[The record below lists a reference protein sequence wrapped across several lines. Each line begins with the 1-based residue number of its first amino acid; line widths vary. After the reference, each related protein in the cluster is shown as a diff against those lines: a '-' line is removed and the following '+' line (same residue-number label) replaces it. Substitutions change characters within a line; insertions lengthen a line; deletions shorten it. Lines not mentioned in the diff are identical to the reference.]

1 MKRDAPDSI
10 RPHFYQKGDQQWCP
24 PEEIETKVKRRES
37 TKNCTEMADFIS
49 RNRSPMKLQ
58 QNAPRKSNR
67 KTPRRPVTPG
77 KTKAKTGKDHWMT
90 ALKKRQALTMSN
102 VYRSASPRHKSVTEY
117 FVDTLR
123 KTGVGLSSE
132 TNKSQSMTG
141 LNRNGDS
148 LFPYRST
155 SHYMRQVMGT
165 ERASPSDD
173 PTVRPNVGAPNY
185 KSQEEYYDEVLGL
198 RKQLAAL
205 NHENS
210 TQKTKIR
217 RLEEDNQKKEREIEG
232 LLNPTKNGELRR
244 TLGDRQADSGAVVHS
259 LKQKILKLEMQM
271 REKES
276 AYCKLQSD
284 LKTTRTDEMRVQ
296 MEVLYAEI
304 MRLQMSRDTGVDKSR
319 KENAPKVKALN
330 ETVIRLSKSN
340 EQLQAENRALKDDLH
355 RALEESDAKLDTKKE
370 HADKNRRELLATITH
385 LERKLELGG
394 GRYDSDSASILS
406 QDGSRKPQGKIE
418 LQGSLEDRLH
428 QLDQRETELMDEV
441 EKLRAVVRRS
451 REEKRRAGDDSTSL
465 PPTPRRRQSRAATE
479 DGLSSRPTSSRRLSR
494 AVEDGVRPPSSRS
507 RNSVENFQQRHAAT
521 SIQRQWRQR
530 KQRQTDDEERKAAL
544 AIQKAWKTKR
554 STVKVEAFRKN
565 RAARKIQ
572 HGWIDYKHRRY
583 DDDLEDAA
591 GTIQAALKGHHTRCQ
606 KMASWQRQRQRSS
619 SYSPTNSYY
628 DTSSET
634 EDGVYLIQSSLRGH
648 RVRQQQL
655 RNWRNQYTDDD
666 DESVLSG
673 SYGRRR
679 TSPSQRPFSGYT
691 RPMSGERPIS
701 SGSRRQSSAGRR
713 SSVDPRPGS
722 SHRPGSA
729 SLMSK
734 RGSVS
739 QTFKASYDVPS
750 PSQQAGD
757 SDDDDIMF

>member
-1 MKRDAPDSI
+1 
-10 RPHFYQKGDQQWCP
+10 
-24 PEEIETKVKRRES
+24 
-37 TKNCTEMADFIS
+37 MA
-49 RNRSPMKLQ
+49 
-58 QNAPRKSNR
+58 
-67 KTPRRPVTPG
+67 
-77 KTKAKTGKDHWMT
+77 

-102 VYRSASPRHKSVTEY
+102 VYRAASPRHKTVTEY

-132 TNKSQSMTG
+132 TNRSQSMTG
-141 LNRNGDS
+141 LNRVGDA

-165 ERASPSDD
+165 ERGSPTDD
-173 PTVRPNVGAPNY
+173 LTVRPNVGAPNY

-276 AYCKLQSD
+276 AYCKLQAD

-296 MEVLYAEI
+296 MEALYAEI

-319 KENAPKVKALN
+319 KENTPKVKALN

-355 RALEESDAKLDTKKE
+355 KALEESDAKLDTKKE
-370 HADKNRRELLATITH
+370 HADKNRRELLSTITQ
-385 LERKLELGG
+385 LERKLEQGG
-394 GRYDSDSASILS
+394 YRYDSDVASVLS
-406 QDGSRKPQGKIE
+406 QDGSRRPQGKIE

-428 QLDQRETELMDEV
+428 QLDVRETDLLDEV

-451 REEKRRAGDDSTSL
+451 RDEKRRAGDDASSL

-479 DGLSSRPTSSRRLSR
+479 EGVSSRPSTGRRTSR
-494 AVEDGVRPPSSRS
+494 AVEDGIRPPSSRS
-507 RNSVENFQQRHAAT
+507 RDSVENFKQRHAAT

-530 KQRQTDDEERKAAL
+530 KQRQTDDEVQKAAV
-544 AIQKAWKTKR
+544 AIQRAWKTKR
-554 STVKVEAFRKN
+554 KNVKVEAFREN
-565 RAARKIQ
+565 RAARRIQ
-572 HGWIDYKHRRY
+572 HEWIDYKHRRY

-591 GTIQAALKGHHTRCQ
+591 GTIQAALKGHHVRRQ
-606 KMASWQRQRQRSS
+606 KMMSMQRQRSS

-628 DTSSET
+628 DTSSEA

-648 RVRQQQL
+648 KVRQQQL

-666 DESVLSG
+666 EESVLSG
-673 SYGRRR
+673 SYSRRR
-679 TSPSQRPFSGYT
+679 TSPGQRPSSSLS
-691 RPMSGERPIS
+691 RPMSGDRPLS
-701 SGSRRQSSAGRR
+701 GGSRRQSSAGRR
-713 SSVDPRPGS
+713 SSMDPRLS
-722 SHRPGSA
+722 SGLRPGSA
-729 SLMSK
+729 SMMSK
-734 RGSVS
+734 RSSIS

-750 PSQQAGD
+750 PSQQMGD

>member
-1 MKRDAPDSI
+1 M
-10 RPHFYQKGDQQWCP
+10 
-24 PEEIETKVKRRES
+24 
-37 TKNCTEMADFIS
+37 
-49 RNRSPMKLQ
+49 Q
-58 QNAPRKSNR
+58 QNGPRKSNK

-77 KTKAKTGKDHWMT
+77 KTKAKTGRDHWMA

-102 VYRSASPRHKSVTEY
+102 VYRAASPRHKSVTEY

-141 LNRNGDS
+141 LNRAGDS

-165 ERASPSDD
+165 ERSSPIDD

-205 NHENS
+205 NHEYS

-276 AYCKLQSD
+276 AYCKLQAD

-296 MEVLYAEI
+296 MEALYAEI

-319 KENAPKVKALN
+319 KENTPKVKALN

-340 EQLQAENRALKDDLH
+340 EQLLAENRALKDDLH

-370 HADKNRRELLATITH
+370 HADKNRRELLTTITQ
-385 LERKLELGG
+385 LERRLELGG
-394 GRYDSDSASILS
+394 GRYDSDAASVLS

-441 EKLRAVVRRS
+441 EKLRSVVRRS
-451 REEKRRAGDDSTSL
+451 RDEKRRAAEDSSSL
-465 PPTPRRRQSRAATE
+465 PPTPRRRQSRAPTE
-479 DGLSSRPTSSRRLSR
+479 DGVGSRPTSGRRTSR
-494 AVEDGVRPPSSRS
+494 AVEDGLRPPSSRS
-507 RNSVENFQQRHAAT
+507 RDSVENFKQRHAAT

-530 KQRQTDDEERKAAL
+530 KQRQTDDE
-544 AIQKAWKTKR
+544 
-554 STVKVEAFRKN
+554 VEAFREN
-565 RAARKIQ
+565 RAALKIQ
-572 HGWIDYKHRRY
+572 HKWIDYKHRRY
-583 DDDLEDAA
+583 DDDLEEAA
-591 GTIQAALKGHHTRCQ
+591 DTIQAALRGNHTRRQ

-619 SYSPTNSYY
+619 SYSPTSSYY
-628 DTSSET
+628 GDTSSET

-648 RVRQQQL
+648 KVRQQQL
-655 RNWRNQYTDDD
+655 RNWRNQYADDD
-666 DESVLSG
+666 EESVLSG

-679 TSPSQRPFSGYT
+679 TSPGQRPSSGFS
-691 RPMSGERPIS
+691 RPMSGERPLS
-701 SGSRRQSSAGRR
+701 GGSRRQSSAGRR
-713 SSVDPRPGS
+713 PSMDQRPGS

-734 RGSVS
+734 RSSVS